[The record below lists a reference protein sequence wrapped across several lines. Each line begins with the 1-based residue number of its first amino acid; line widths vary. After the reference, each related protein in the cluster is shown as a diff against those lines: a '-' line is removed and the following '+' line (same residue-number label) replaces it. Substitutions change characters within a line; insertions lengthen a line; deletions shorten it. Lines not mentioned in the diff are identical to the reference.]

1 MAINEIHSELTSSIV
16 NHILVVEDEQDTA
29 FFLKTLLEEH
39 AYSVTLAK
47 DGGQA
52 HSSFGMHKPDF
63 VILDLIMPQESGFE
77 ICERMK
83 QKENEVP
90 ILILTAIDSPESR
103 QLASRVGADG
113 YLVKPFDSEELLELI
128 KEISDD
134 VWKHAHS
141 ETTSSAADK
150 HIHFFCSCGK
160 RIKVKVKHRGR
171 TLTCPTCREALVVP
185 LHD

>member
-103 QLASRVGADG
+103 QLANRVGADG
-113 YLVKPFDSEELLELI
+113 YLVKPFDTEELLELI

-141 ETTSSAADK
+141 ETTSSTADK